1 MPDPRS
7 RPAHTNGMNDTH
19 KLIVGLLENGKPEL
33 QVAAAQVLGE
43 LHVKDPTVVRA
54 LAQGMKRSPVLARF
68 CLDALAKL
76 ATEDAIA
83 IVARA
88 AIESDPLGDHAAH
101 WVAELGAPAQAVLAA
116 SYADA
121 GLAAQRRIVAL
132 LAKHP
137 HKDAAAVFVQALRTP
152 ELAEHA
158 ARALLAVRETLPPA
172 VLKPLAAT
180 LTKSLQ
186 EPLAEGCLVQ
196 ILGVLA
202 ALDRDGS
209 RAAVLALTG
218 ADTAPLVRSAA
229 FRALHG
235 AKLGAP
241 QVRAMMDLLEDQAQK
256 GVHDAVRD
264 VLAALPELPEGLA
277 PVLKRLLTARAPEQR
292 LFALRM
298 LRTAGG
304 ADLAKTAIK
313 LLDHDDMRFRDAA
326 ADALA
331 HNRQASD
338 PLARLVAFGRDANL
352 AATAAAILVRQAPLL
367 APKFVRELAEKAMKM
382 LSATPK
388 VADLLFDVVFAADGA
403 KVAPML
409 IERCVRARR
418 VHKLAEALH
427 VLARLT
433 AVVPQDDEVR
443 YQLGVTKLLHDAAR
457 PADENA
463 PPGNSGMGFF
473 AALLRAGYPLL
484 DRLRKEPAI
493 TADLLFKVAAHF
505 RGAVGPE
512 QRFAAEALQHLA
524 TRTKGRAA
532 EDAKVALRT
541 ASA

>member
-1 MPDPRS
+1 
-7 RPAHTNGMNDTH
+7 MNDTH

-43 LHVKDPTVVRA
+43 LHVKDPIVVRA

-76 ATEDAIA
+76 ATEEAIGL
-83 IVARA
+83 IARA

-101 WVAELGAPAQAVLAA
+101 WVAELGAPAQAMVAA

-121 GLAAQRRIVAL
+121 GLAAQKRIVAL

-137 HKDAAAVFVQALRTP
+137 HKEAAAVFIQALRTP

-158 ARALLAVRETLPPA
+158 GRALLAVCEKLPQA
-172 VLKPLAAT
+172 VQKPLVAT
-180 LTKSLQ
+180 LTKALS
-186 EPLAEGCLVQ
+186 EPLAEACHVQ
-196 ILGVLA
+196 MLGILA

-209 RAAVLALTG
+209 RAAILALTG
-218 ADTAPLVRSAA
+218 DATAPAIRSAA

-304 ADLAKTAIK
+304 ADFAKTAIK
-313 LLDHDDMRFRDAA
+313 LLDHDDPRFRDAA
-326 ADALA
+326 ADALS
-331 HNRQASD
+331 HNRQASEQ
-338 PLARLVAFGRDANL
+338 LVRLVAFGRDANL
-352 AATAAAILVRQAPLL
+352 AAAATVILVRQAPLL
-367 APKFVRELAEKAMKM
+367 APKFVRDLAEKAMRL
-382 LSATPK
+382 LSANPK
-388 VADLLFDVVFAADGA
+388 VADLLFDVVFAAGGA
-403 KVAPML
+403 KLAAVL
-409 IERCVRARR
+409 VERCVRARR

-433 AVVPQDDEVR
+433 AVAPNDNEVR
-443 YQLGVTKLLHDAAR
+443 YQLGVTKLLHDIAR
-457 PADENA
+457 PADESA

-473 AALLRAGYPLL
+473 AALLRSDYPLL

-493 TADLLFKVAAHF
+493 TADLLFKIAAHF
-505 RGAVGPE
+505 RSAVGPE
-512 QRFAAEALQHLA
+512 QRFAAEALHHLA

-532 EDAKVALRT
+532 ADAKVALRT